1 MNHKLKTISLTLLT
15 LLLGVSALYAQEQTS
30 YQKKLVEIKKVFIK
44 EIFIA
49 KDKWTDKM
57 AYSLDTLSEK
67 ELNKLFPSI
76 KLALAGISEKE
87 DALKIINNFTSSVS
101 EDKNIKIKKLN

>member
-1 MNHKLKTISLTLLT
+1 MNHKLKKISLTLFA
-15 LLLGVSALYAQEQTS
+15 LLLGVFALTAQEQTS

-76 KLALAGISEKE
+76 KLAL
-87 DALKIINNFTSSVS
+87 VV
-101 EDKNIKIKKLN
+101 